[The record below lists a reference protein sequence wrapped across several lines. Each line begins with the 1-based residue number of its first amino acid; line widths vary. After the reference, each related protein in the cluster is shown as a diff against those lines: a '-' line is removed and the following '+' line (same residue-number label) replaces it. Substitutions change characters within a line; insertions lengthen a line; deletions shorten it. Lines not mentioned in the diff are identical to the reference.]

1 MSADDNLERK
11 KADRVI
17 LVNDHEN
24 IHRGSPCGPEY
35 QCADEIVK
43 EILGEDGPASKL
55 REAQQ
60 RSSTGDREKARND
73 RPTRN
78 GTRSNSYT
86 VKRPKPP
93 LSFFIRPLA

>member
-1 MSADDNLERK
+1 MNHR
-11 KADRVI
+11 
-17 LVNDHEN
+17 EN
-24 IHRGSPCGPEY
+24 IHRGNPYGLEY

-43 EILGEDGPASKL
+43 DILGEDGPASKL

-73 RPTRN
+73 RLTRN
-78 GTRSNSYT
+78 GARSKSYT

-93 LSFFIRPLA
+93 LSFFIRPVA